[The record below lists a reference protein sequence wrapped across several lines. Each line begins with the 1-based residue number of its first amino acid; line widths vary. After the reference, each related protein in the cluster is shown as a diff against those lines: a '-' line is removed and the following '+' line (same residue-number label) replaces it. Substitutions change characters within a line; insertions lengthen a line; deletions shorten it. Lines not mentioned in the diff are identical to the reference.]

1 MWQQKN
7 CSTTLLAIY
16 KKRSGGARRH
26 IRRKS
31 GVRENR
37 TGIGIAVQGSLCGLL
52 PCGKKAAERIARRV
66 IVNFKELL
74 IQAKSGDKDAEESI
88 LALYKP
94 LLIKESILD
103 GTFDE
108 DLYQELCITLLNCIR
123 KFII

>member
-1 MWQQKN
+1 M
-7 CSTTLLAIY
+7 
-16 KKRSGGARRH
+16 
-26 IRRKS
+26 
-31 GVRENR
+31 
-37 TGIGIAVQGSLCGLL
+37 
-52 PCGKKAAERIARRV
+52 
-66 IVNFKELL
+66 NFKELL
-74 IQAKSGDKDAEESI
+74 IQAKSGDKAAEESI